1 MTEIR
6 EIYIPDIS
14 IPVIQDPQIT
24 IQPSFPQVPTFG
36 CTSTHKDTKN
46 TGNFNLIFD
55 DPSGTS
61 TSCPYPTFV
70 PLNYQPD
77 QLIIVEESLP
87 SIDSP
92 PLPKSQSTEVPPIK
106 KKKDEDI
113 LPPCPGKNDRRVGE
127 YTSEARTER
136 IKSYKR
142 GSDGVECIPEYE
154 QVTFVDSVLP
164 SPSAALNVAT
174 ISLIAA
180 TSPILLNVIKS
191 ASKTIFQKISKKL
204 TKKKDKVQ

>member
-1 MTEIR
+1 MEIQ

-14 IPVIQDPQIT
+14 IPVINDPQIT

-36 CTSTHKDTKN
+36 CTSTHRDTKN

-204 TKKKDKVQ
+204 TNKKDKV

>member
-1 MTEIR
+1 MEIQ

-14 IPVIQDPQIT
+14 IPVINDPQIT

-36 CTSTHKDTKN
+36 CNSTHRDTKN

-92 PLPKSQSTEVPPIK
+92 PLPKSQATEVPPIK
-106 KKKDEDI
+106 KKKEDNI

-204 TKKKDKVQ
+204 TKKKDKV

>member
-1 MTEIR
+1 MEIQ

-14 IPVIQDPQIT
+14 IPVIHDPQIT

-36 CTSTHKDTKN
+36 CTSTHRDTKN

-106 KKKDEDI
+106 KKKEDDI

-142 GSDGVECIPEYE
+142 GPDGVECIPEYE

-204 TKKKDKVQ
+204 TKKKDKEQ

>member
-1 MTEIR
+1 MEIQ

-14 IPVIQDPQIT
+14 IPVIHDPQIT

-36 CTSTHKDTKN
+36 CTSTHRDTKN

-106 KKKDEDI
+106 KKKEDDI

-204 TKKKDKVQ
+204 TKKKDKVE

>member
-1 MTEIR
+1 MEIQ

-14 IPVIQDPQIT
+14 IPVINDPQIT

-36 CTSTHKDTKN
+36 CTSTHRDTKN

-61 TSCPYPTFV
+61 TSCPYPTFI

-92 PLPKSQSTEVPPIK
+92 PLPKSQATEVPEIK
-106 KKKDEDI
+106 KKKEDNI

-204 TKKKDKVQ
+204 TKKKDKIQ

>member
-1 MTEIR
+1 MPTIEIQ

-14 IPVIQDPQIT
+14 IPVINDPQIT

-36 CTSTHKDTKN
+36 CTSTHRDTKN

-61 TSCPYPTFV
+61 TSCPYPTFI

-106 KKKDEDI
+106 KKKRI
-113 LPPCPGKNDRRVGE
+113 IFCHHALANQI
-127 YTSEARTER
+127 SELG
-136 IKSYKR
+136 I
-142 GSDGVECIPEYE
+142 
-154 QVTFVDSVLP
+154 FV
-164 SPSAALNVAT
+164 
-174 ISLIAA
+174 
-180 TSPILLNVIKS
+180 
-191 ASKTIFQKISKKL
+191 
-204 TKKKDKVQ
+204 TKKD

>member
-1 MTEIR
+1 MEIQ

-14 IPVIQDPQIT
+14 IPVIHDPQIT

-36 CTSTHKDTKN
+36 CTSTHRDTKN

-87 SIDSP
+87 SIDLP

-191 ASKTIFQKISKKL
+191 VSKTIFQKISKKL
-204 TKKKDKVQ
+204 TKKKDKVE

>member
-1 MTEIR
+1 MEIQ

-14 IPVIQDPQIT
+14 IPVINDPQIT

-36 CTSTHKDTKN
+36 CTSTHRDTKN

-142 GSDGVECIPEYE
+142 GPDGVECIPEYE

>member
-1 MTEIR
+1 LEIQ

-14 IPVIQDPQIT
+14 IPVIHDPQIT

-36 CTSTHKDTKN
+36 CTSTHRDTKN

-87 SIDSP
+87 SIDLP

-191 ASKTIFQKISKKL
+191 VSKTIFQKISKKL
-204 TKKKDKVQ
+204 TKKKDKVE

>member
-1 MTEIR
+1 MEIH
-6 EIYIPDIS
+6 EIIIPDIS
-14 IPVIQDPQIT
+14 IPVIHDPQIT

-36 CTSTHKDTKN
+36 CTSTHRDTKN

-61 TSCPYPTFV
+61 TSCPYPTFI

-92 PLPKSQSTEVPPIK
+92 PLPKSQATEVPPIK

-113 LPPCPGKNDRRVGE
+113 LPPCPGKSNQRVGDFRNE
-127 YTSEARTER
+127 KRLER
-136 IKSYKR
+136 VIGHKR
-142 GSDGVECIPEYE
+142 GDDGIECITIYEAVPFFPDRYIPE
-154 QVTFVDSVLP
+154 VSSIVSTAVIGLVAAS
-164 SPSAALNVAT
+164 SPL
-174 ISLIAA
+174 
-180 TSPILLNVIKS
+180 LLNIVKPLVKNIV
-191 ASKTIFQKISKKL
+191 KKL
-204 TKKKDKVQ
+204 TKKKDKVE

>member
-1 MTEIR
+1 MEIP

-14 IPVIQDPQIT
+14 IPVINDPQIT

-36 CTSTHKDTKN
+36 CTFTHRDTKN

-106 KKKDEDI
+106 KKKEDNI

-204 TKKKDKVQ
+204 TKKKDKV

>member
-1 MTEIR
+1 M
-6 EIYIPDIS
+6 
-14 IPVIQDPQIT
+14 
-24 IQPSFPQVPTFG
+24 
-36 CTSTHKDTKN
+36 
-46 TGNFNLIFD
+46 
-55 DPSGTS
+55 
-61 TSCPYPTFV
+61 
-70 PLNYQPD
+70 
-77 QLIIVEESLP
+77 EESLP

-92 PLPKSQSTEVPPIK
+92 PLPKSQATEVPPIK
-106 KKKDEDI
+106 KKKEDNI